1 MAGPNVNFVQL
12 SGALFAVCLGS
23 AALLATVNSA
33 TKPIIDKTAQEKKAA
48 SRKGVLPRGT
58 ARVDGDGQQFS
69 VSLKDGLARYGEDVA
84 AVFSDAQEAS
94 EKLDVFR
101 GYDEKDAVT
110 GYVFSCQLPDGY
122 SGTID
127 FLIGVQ
133 YDEAASEFQVA
144 GSTIL
149 THAETPGL
157 GANIEHVSYT
167 EKKEAKAEGRLPIPG
182 FLKQF
187 MGKTGAEMV
196 LKKDDPKNGTLDALT
211 AATITSKA
219 YAKAVRRVLEFC
231 NRNQSQFLDP
241 VQASAPDADAE
252 EPSTGEAE

>member
-33 TKPIIDKTAQEKKAA
+33 TKPMIEKTAREKKAA
-48 SRKGVLPRGT
+48 SRKGVLPPGT
-58 ARVDGDGQQFS
+58 VKVDGDGEQFS
-69 VSLKDGLARYGEDVA
+69 VAFAQDMARHPDAVA
-84 AVFSDAQEAS
+84 GIFSDSQEAS
-94 EKLDVFR
+94 ESLQVFR
-101 GYDEKDAVT
+101 GYSEDGDVT

-127 FLIGVQ
+127 FLIGVE
-133 YDEAASEFQVA
+133 YESENSEFKVA

-149 THAETPGL
+149 SHAETPGL
-157 GANIEHVSYT
+157 GANIVHISYS
-167 EKKEAKAEGRLPIPG
+167 EKKAAAEEDRLPIPG

-187 MGKTGAEMV
+187 MGKTDEDMV
-196 LKKDDPKNGTLDALT
+196 LTKVDPKNGKLDALT

-219 YAKAVRRVLEFC
+219 YTQAVRRVLEFC
-231 NRNQSQFLDP
+231 NRNQQKFLDP
-241 VQASAPDADAE
+241 VLEPAAE
-252 EPSTGEAE
+252 EASTGEAE